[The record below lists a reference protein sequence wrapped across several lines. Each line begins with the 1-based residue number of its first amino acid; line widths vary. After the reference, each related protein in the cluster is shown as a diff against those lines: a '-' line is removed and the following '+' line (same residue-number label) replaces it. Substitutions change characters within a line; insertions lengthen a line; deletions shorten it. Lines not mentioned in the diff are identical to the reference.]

1 MELTVIMPALNEEK
15 NILLAINNT
24 FRAFEEFKIEGEL
37 LVVND
42 GSTDSTQELLDNFAK
57 SDSRLRVLRHN
68 LPQGIGACFWDG
80 VDNASFGII
89 CLIPSDNEIE
99 PEEILR
105 YLSLMK
111 DVDMV
116 VPFVFN
122 RQVRSKARNIISS
135 IFKFII
141 NTTFCVS
148 LNYTNGTV
156 IYRRSALIE
165 LEKRNN
171 GFFYQADILVRLI
184 KRGYLF
190 AEVPYR
196 LSARKE
202 GKSKAISL
210 RSLSVLIRGY
220 ILLIKDIYFSKKEK
234 ERRFTDD
241 SATKKR
247 HL

>member
-1 MELTVIMPALNEEK
+1 MPALNEEK

-24 FRAFEEFKIEGEL
+24 LKTFEEFKINGEL

-42 GSTDSTQELLDNFAK
+42 GSTDSTQELLNNFAK
-57 SDSRLRVLRHN
+57 TDARLRVLRHN
-68 LPQGIGACFWDG
+68 SPQGIGACFWDG
-80 VDNASFGII
+80 VDNASSSIV

-105 YLSLMK
+105 YLGLMES
-111 DVDMV
+111 VDMV

-122 RQVRSKARNIISS
+122 RQVRSKTRNIISS

-141 NTTFCVS
+141 NTTFSIS
-148 LNYTNGTV
+148 LKYTNGTV
-156 IYRRSALIE
+156 IYRKLVLRALD
-165 LEKRNN
+165 KRNN

-210 RSLSVLIRGY
+210 RSLCVLIRGY

-247 HL
+247 YN